1 MSHNHEE
8 LIIWAISLCYDIII
22 QQKPRSDSNLST
34 PPFPLLQLGGDRKNL
49 SARALK
55 NLFQTNLNHCS
66 VSFCFEIV
74 TICFVWR
81 DVRRCRVKR
90 KELQTLDIFA
100 NKLFEK
106 GFVVTYLYFTFLTI
120 PKKTKRNTKK
130 TELVLES
137 FYNSSSYCAQIEF
150 YS

>member
-1 MSHNHEE
+1 MKS
-8 LIIWAISLCYDIII
+8 
-22 QQKPRSDSNLST
+22 
-34 PPFPLLQLGGDRKNL
+34 
-49 SARALK
+49 
-55 NLFQTNLNHCS
+55 
-66 VSFCFEIV
+66 
-74 TICFVWR
+74 
-81 DVRRCRVKR
+81 

-106 GFVVTYLYFTFLTI
+106 EFVVTYLYFTFLTI

>member
-1 MSHNHEE
+1 MQG
-8 LIIWAISLCYDIII
+8 I
-22 QQKPRSDSNLST
+22 
-34 PPFPLLQLGGDRKNL
+34 
-49 SARALK
+49 
-55 NLFQTNLNHCS
+55 
-66 VSFCFEIV
+66 
-74 TICFVWR
+74 
-81 DVRRCRVKR
+81 
-90 KELQTLDIFA
+90 A

-106 GFVVTYLYFTFLTI
+106 RFIVIYLHFTFSTI

>member
-1 MSHNHEE
+1 M
-8 LIIWAISLCYDIII
+8 
-22 QQKPRSDSNLST
+22 R
-34 PPFPLLQLGGDRKNL
+34 
-49 SARALK
+49 
-55 NLFQTNLNHCS
+55 LNAEYPI

-81 DVRRCRVKR
+81 DLDVRRYRVKSE
-90 KELQTLDIFA
+90 ELQTLDIFA

-106 GFVVTYLYFTFLTI
+106 GFIVIYLHFTFLTI
-120 PKKTKRNTKK
+120 PKKTKHNTKK
-130 TELVLES
+130 TELALES